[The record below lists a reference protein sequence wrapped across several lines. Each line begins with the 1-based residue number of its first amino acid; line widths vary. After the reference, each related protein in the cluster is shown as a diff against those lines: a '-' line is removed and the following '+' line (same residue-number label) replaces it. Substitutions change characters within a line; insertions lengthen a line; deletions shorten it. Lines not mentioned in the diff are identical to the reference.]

1 MSFDDALIFAYLF
14 DGSHPATQIGA
25 AGIESR
31 EEDAGWLWLHLDRT
45 DEATEP
51 WLRDVADLDTIAVEA
66 LLAEETR
73 PRVESMR
80 DGLLVI
86 LRGVNLNPG
95 ADPDDM
101 ISIRAWIDA
110 KRVITLRARR
120 LMAIE
125 DLQGRIAK
133 GYAPAAPST
142 LLVDIADAMIDRMA
156 PVLDDLG
163 DAVDQIEE
171 DVLDAPSRELR
182 AKLSDFR
189 RQAINLRR
197 YLAPQ
202 REVLARLYGDHTAPL
217 GDTDRF
223 HLRETLDRL
232 TRYVEE
238 LDAARDRAAVTQE
251 EVNGRMADQMNSNMY
266 LLSLVAGIFLPLGLL
281 TGLLGINVGGMP
293 GVDSDWAFALV
304 CVILVVLAGIQWWLF
319 RRFRLL

>member
-1 MSFDDALIFAYLF
+1 M
-14 DGSHPATQIGA
+14 
-25 AGIESR
+25 
-31 EEDAGWLWLHLDRT
+31 
-45 DEATEP
+45 
-51 WLRDVADLDTIAVEA
+51 
-66 LLAEETR
+66 
-73 PRVESMR
+73 
-80 DGLLVI
+80 
-86 LRGVNLNPG
+86 
-95 ADPDDM
+95 
-101 ISIRAWIDA
+101 
-110 KRVITLRARR
+110 
-120 LMAIE
+120 
-125 DLQGRIAK
+125 
-133 GYAPAAPST
+133 
-142 LLVDIADAMIDRMA
+142 
-156 PVLDDLG
+156 
-163 DAVDQIEE
+163 
-171 DVLDAPSRELR
+171 LDAPSRELR
-182 AKLSDFR
+182 AELSDFR

-293 GVDSDWAFALV
+293 GVDSNWAFALV
-304 CVILVVLAGIQWWLF
+304 CVILVALAGIQWWLF